1 MFLRFSILYTQ
12 NKSTATLDDLEEY
25 SKLPKHRVAKMICLP
40 SIAHHRGVALLC
52 CGDAEQGSNV
62 RSFLRNLFDSLGG
75 VVCLETEADLEAC
88 MVTTCTMGPLYG
100 TMKHQ
105 RDWLLKQ
112 TGGRLSAQ
120 AATALVVK
128 QFAGAV
134 ADAESSIT
142 ENRLEEL
149 IAEQTPGG
157 LNEQALNNYG
167 SVLGGFEDVQTPVM
181 DAILN
186 RIRGETDGSINNDG
200 NSKAKES
207 ES

>member
-1 MFLRFSILYTQ
+1 
-12 NKSTATLDDLEEY
+12 
-25 SKLPKHRVAKMICLP
+25 MICLP

-52 CGDAEQGSNV
+52 CGDAEPGSNV

-105 RDWLLKQ
+105 KDWLLKQ
-112 TGGRLSAQ
+112 TGGRLSPQ

-134 ADAESSIT
+134 ADAESSSNTIS

-167 SVLGGFEDVQTPVM
+167 NVLGGFEDVQTSVM
-181 DAILN
+181 DAILS
-186 RIRGETDGSINNDG
+186 RIRGETDGSIINDE